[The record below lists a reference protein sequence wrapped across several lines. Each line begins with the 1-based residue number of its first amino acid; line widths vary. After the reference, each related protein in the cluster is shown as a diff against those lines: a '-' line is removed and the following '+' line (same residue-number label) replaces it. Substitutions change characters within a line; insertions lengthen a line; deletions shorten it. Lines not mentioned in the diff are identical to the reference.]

1 MIKSQIKSDYTPALD
16 KIAAP
21 NLCIYSGNSNGDVT
35 KQLAATILWDR
46 KTHGGG
52 CENPLIVVARE
63 QSKFILYSKL

>member
-1 MIKSQIKSDYTPALD
+1 MIKSQIKSDYPNGLD
-16 KIAAP
+16 KIDASE
-21 NLCIYSGNSNGDVT
+21 LCIYSGNSNGDLT

-63 QSKFILYSKL
+63 QSKFILHSKL

>member
-21 NLCIYSGNSNGDVT
+21 NLCIYSGNSNGDLT